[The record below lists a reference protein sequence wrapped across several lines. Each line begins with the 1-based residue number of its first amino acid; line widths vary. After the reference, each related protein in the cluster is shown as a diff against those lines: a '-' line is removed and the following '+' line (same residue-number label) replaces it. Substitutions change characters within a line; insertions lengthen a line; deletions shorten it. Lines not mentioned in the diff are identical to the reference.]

1 MRKNLKNVL
10 SMLTALSML
19 LFVTGCAKTDTE
31 QPDTE
36 STVPET
42 KMEETEA
49 VSAIPTDS
57 TVYISLGDSIARGY
71 GLTSPAD
78 ERYSTIVGGLLTR
91 SGTPVSVSN
100 YGVDGQTSAELLAAL
115 TDGTVPTDVLSTAE
129 LCTISIGANNVL
141 GPGMTF
147 LYEYYQY
154 LYSDPAPYD
163 DAGIAERYRVF
174 TEACT
179 DGIEQLQA
187 DIPQIIDT
195 LRKASPDVEIYF
207 LTLYNP
213 YEHSPIVLHINGLP
227 IRLSALSDTYCTLVN
242 QCIIDGSADGAN
254 YHVVDVYTAFADTDG
269 AYVNVTNPD
278 GLSETDMDMSAMDPH
293 PNKAGHAKIAQL
305 ITEAV
310 QAQ

>member
-19 LFVTGCAKTDTE
+19 LFVTGCVKKDAEEQTDTE
-31 QPDTE
+31 SIVQDTE
-36 STVPET
+36 TAAT
-42 KMEETEA
+42 
-49 VSAIPTDS
+49 SALPTDS
-57 TVYISLGDSIARGY
+57 TIYVSLGDSIARGY

-78 ERYSTIVGGLLTR
+78 ERYSTIVGGLLERT
-91 SGTPVSVSN
+91 GTPVTVFN
-100 YGVDGQTSAELLAAL
+100 YGVDGQTSAGLLETL
-115 TDGTVPTDVLSTAE
+115 TDSTVPADVLSAADI
-129 LCTISIGANNVL
+129 CTISIGANNVL

-163 DAGIAERYRVF
+163 DAGIAERYKVF
-174 TEACT
+174 TEACA
-179 DGIEQLQA
+179 DGIEKLRE

-195 LRKASPDVEIYF
+195 LKKASPDVDIYF

-213 YEHSPIVLHINGLP
+213 YEHSPIVLNINGLP

-242 QCIIDGSADGAN
+242 QCITDGSADGQN
-254 YHVVDVYTAFADTDG
+254 YHVVDVYDAFAGTNG
-269 AYVNVTNPD
+269 AYVNVTNPE

-293 PNKAGHAKIAQL
+293 PNQAGHAKIAQL
-305 ITEAV
+305 ITETV